1 MPGEVLYRKWRP
13 PRFSDIVGQ
22 GAITQTLTQA
32 VAHGRTAH
40 AYLFC
45 GPRGTGKTSTA
56 RVLAKSLNCAMR
68 PPTFGDPCGA
78 CDNCRAVDNG
88 SFIDLIEV
96 DAASNRGIDEIRDLR
111 EKVRFSPT
119 IGKYKVYIIDEAHAL
134 TNDAFNAFLKTLEEP
149 PPHSVFVLAT
159 TEADRLPATIV
170 SRCQRFDFHRIA
182 MQDMTER
189 LAGIAAEEGVDVS
202 PEALR
207 LVGRASGG
215 SLRDGA
221 NLLDQ
226 LITSF
231 GARVSAEQARELL
244 GAGGEERAL
253 ALVKH
258 LLAGATAQALEVIN
272 AVAGEGLDLRPL
284 HRSTVDL
291 LRAALL
297 MKSGAAANLDLSTE
311 AESQLSFIAQSV
323 PLEQIMRALRLFGQV
338 SLRFDQP
345 SPLPLELAAVELSLA
360 PEPPAPAAPAPAPPP
375 ASGPQ
380 PQPRGPAPP
389 RPAGPAP
396 QGPGPS
402 PYAPPA
408 GQRPPP
414 RGAPAER
421 PAAVPYDPSAPVEQ
435 RLTALWPNILKS
447 LSGVRGKFDIA
458 ALLRSSSS
466 REVEGSTL
474 VVRFQHQSNS
484 ERLTRDLEDPRC
496 RMAVERALEEALGE
510 RFAVA
515 VASNGAPAA
524 NARAS
529 ESAGHLV
536 QAARDFGG
544 QVVAEGY
551 AAPAPEPVAPPP
563 AAPDNYAPP
572 PSHAAPPPVAD
583 PAAYA
588 PPAPYP
594 HAAAPPPAAAPYAPP
609 VADAPVS
616 AAYAPPPE
624 PVAAPPSAAPAAYAP
639 PASEHVA
646 PAPAADPYVSPVAAP
661 AAYAPPHP
669 IAEPAAYA
677 PPASEPVAP
686 PPVAAPAAYAPPAS
700 EPVASAPAADPYAP
714 PPAAAPY
721 PHAAAPPPAAY
732 APPAM
737 EREDVAPAAPDSTPE
752 PVAAAAAPNPN
763 TEEPPW

>member
-56 RVLAKSLNCAMR
+56 RVLAKSLNCTMR
-68 PPTFGDPCGA
+68 PPNFGDPCGA

-202 PEALR
+202 SEALR

-258 LLAGATAQALEVIN
+258 LLSGATAQALEVIN

-297 MKSGAAANLDLSTE
+297 MKSGATATLDLSAE
-311 AESQLSFIAQSV
+311 AESQLSFVAQSA
-323 PLEQIMRALRLFGQV
+323 PLEQIMRALRLFGQA

-360 PEPPAPAAPAPAPPP
+360 PETPAPVAPAPAPPPP

-389 RPAGPAP
+389 RPTGSAP
-396 QGPGPS
+396 PGPS

-408 GQRPPP
+408 GPRPQQP
-414 RGAPAER
+414 RGAPQER

-474 VVRFQHQSNS
+474 VIRFQHQSNS

-496 RMAVERALEEALGE
+496 RMAVERALEDALGE
-510 RFAVA
+510 RFAVT

-524 NARAS
+524 GARSS

-544 QVVAEGY
+544 QVIAEGY
-551 AAPAPEPVAPPP
+551 APAAPAPEPVAPPPPIADAAPYALPDAPPPAVAAEPPAYAPPAPAPASPPPP

-572 PSHAAPPPVAD
+572 PSPAAPSPVAAPVAPPPSVADATPYAPPVAADPAPAVAD

-588 PPAPYP
+588 PPAQDPASPVAPYP
-594 HAAAPPPAAAPYAPP
+594 SAEAAAP
-609 VADAPVS
+609 
-616 AAYAPPPE
+616 
-624 PVAAPPSAAPAAYAP
+624 
-639 PASEHVA
+639 
-646 PAPAADPYVSPVAAP
+646 
-661 AAYAPPHP
+661 P

-677 PPASEPVAP
+677 TEAEDIAPVAP
-686 PPVAAPAAYAPPAS
+686 ESP
-700 EPVASAPAADPYAP
+700 
-714 PPAAAPY
+714 
-721 PHAAAPPPAAY
+721 
-732 APPAM
+732 
-737 EREDVAPAAPDSTPE
+737 PE

-763 TEEPPW
+763 TEESQW